1 MNSRGFFTSIRPNS
15 NELLQ
20 NLYRCRSLIFV
31 SLLHQCEMFTKKNNL
46 IKKYSFKI
54 NFNPGGGHLT
64 WTFCPKTCRFCL
76 SVLLLCYTTFDFLFG
91 SFEQK
96 REKNSLKS
104 CKMSRILVPR
114 LKDVRNSRPSNCV
127 RAEPWKSFNYKS
139 SLFREFP
146 LQQI

>member
-1 MNSRGFFTSIRPNS
+1 MYHYCTNVKC
-15 NELLQ
+15 LQ
-20 NLYRCRSLIFV
+20 
-31 SLLHQCEMFTKKNNL
+31 KNNL

-96 REKNSLKS
+96 REKTVWKVARCLGFL
-104 CKMSRILVPR
+104 CQDWKMLEILDHQTV
-114 LKDVRNSRPSNCV
+114 LEQNLENHLITKAVFFVNFLYSKYNNKLFNIYFSNFLIWDFIC
-127 RAEPWKSFNYKS
+127 SICF
-139 SLFREFP
+139 
-146 LQQI
+146 